1 MCDKTFTIKANLTY
15 HQKTVHENLLKN
27 CSICQKS
34 IGVTNIKSHEKCV
47 KCPKFYDNKKSLQS
61 HIRHV
66 HEQKQI
72 KCEKCNKVLK
82 SSLERHM
89 NKVHKVFSGR
99 FSR

>member
-1 MCDKTFTIKANLTY
+1 MWYKNILFLMKTLKYLAKIHVSNVRNL
-15 HQKTVHENLLKN
+15 
-27 CSICQKS
+27 S
-34 IGVTNIKSHEKCV
+34 
-47 KCPKFYDNKKSLQS
+47 DNKKSLQS

-72 KCEKCNKVLK
+72 KCAKCNKILK